1 MDAHVPQRLRLRD
14 EQGLNAVKVTG
25 ATYCW
30 QVRTYECGPD
40 GRATLPTVC
49 NYLQEAASLNAE
61 ALKFSKSDFDAAGA
75 NISWVLTRLKV
86 RMARFPAWEENV
98 HVATWPRGGR
108 RIVAWRDFLLS
119 DDSGGTL
126 GRATSEWMLIDLAT
140 RKVVPVPQE
149 VFDAADTSR
158 APVFGDEEF
167 ARLRWPVETTGVV
180 AQTFRARR
188 GDIDLNGHVNNVHY
202 VEWMLETVPAGF
214 RPQDCDVVF
223 KTETLVGEEVR
234 AEAVPDGEGA
244 FLCRAVA
251 ADGRDHA
258 LSHFA

>member
-1 MDAHVPQRLRLRD
+1 MGA
-14 EQGLNAVKVTG
+14 TG

-30 QVRTYECGPD
+30 QVRTYEWGPD
-40 GRATLPTVC
+40 GFATLPTIC

-61 ALKFSKSDFDAAGA
+61 SLKFSKSDFNAAGE

-86 RMARFPAWEENV
+86 RMDRFPAWEDHV

-108 RIVAWRDFLLS
+108 KIVAWRDFLLT
-119 DDSGGTL
+119 DDAGGVF

-158 APVFGDEEF
+158 SAAFGDEEF
-167 ARLRWPVETTGVV
+167 VRFRWPAEATGVV
-180 AQTFRARR
+180 SQMFRARR

-202 VEWMLETVPAGF
+202 VEWMLEALPDGF
-214 RPQDCDVVF
+214 RPNACEVVF
-223 KTETLVGEEVR
+223 KAETLVGEEVR
-234 AEAVPDGEGA
+234 AQAIAAGDGA
-244 FLCRAVA
+244 FLCRAIA

-258 LSHFA
+258 LANVKCKM

>member
-1 MDAHVPQRLRLRD
+1 MK
-14 EQGLNAVKVTG
+14 ETG

-40 GRATLPTVC
+40 GRVALPTVC

-61 ALKFSKSDFDAAGA
+61 ALKFSKSDFNAAGS

-86 RMARFPAWEENV
+86 RMVRFPAWEENV

-119 DDSGGTL
+119 DVSGGVL

-149 VFDAADTSR
+149 VFDAADTTR
-158 APVFGDEEF
+158 APVFGEEEF
-167 ARLRWPVETTGVV
+167 AHLRWPVETTGVA
-180 AQTFRARR
+180 AQGFRARR

-202 VEWMLETVPAGF
+202 VAWMLETVPEGM
-214 RPQDCDVVF
+214 RPHGCDVVF

-234 AEAVPDGEGA
+234 AEVVPDGESA
-244 FLCRAVA
+244 FLCRVVGVG
-251 ADGRDHA
+251 GRDHA
-258 LSHFA
+258 LAHFA